1 MIPYSLSNL
10 FLFYWG
16 ILAIKK
22 QKHYFAYKGPS
33 SQSYSFSSSHV
44 WMWELDYK
52 ENWVLKNWYFWTVM
66 LEKSLE
72 GTSDCKEI
80 QPVHPKGN
88 QSWIFTGRTDSEAET
103 PILWHLMWRT
113 DTLEK
118 TLMVGKIEGRRRRG
132 WKRMRWLDGIT
143 DLMDMSLSKLRELV
157 MDREAWR
164 AAVRG
169 VAKCQT
175 RLSNW
180 TELNWR
186 HSQPETGV
194 YIRIHSWS
202 LIEHSVSSDKHK
214 VTCIH
219 LSWSEPEVNLPVVSG
234 SCRPR
239 GL

>member
-16 ILAIKK
+16 ILVIKK
-22 QKHYFAYKGPS
+22 QKYYFAYKGPS

-52 ENWVLKNWYFWTVM
+52 ENWVLKNWCFWTVV

-72 GTSDCKEI
+72 GTLDCKEI

-132 WKRMRWLDGIT
+132 QQRMRWLDDIT
-143 DLMDMSLSKLRELV
+143 NSMDMSLNNLQGLV
-157 MDREAWR
+157 MDRKS
-164 AAVRG
+164 G
-169 VAKCQT
+169 MLQSK
-175 RLSNW
+175 RLQRVGHDWSTDLNW
-180 TELNWR
+180 TDSCFLMFWWFLPY
-186 HSQPETGV
+186 S
-194 YIRIHSWS
+194 
-202 LIEHSVSSDKHK
+202 
-214 VTCIH
+214 
-219 LSWSEPEVNLPVVSG
+219 EVNQLYVYMYPLPFGHPSPPFHFSRSSQITKLSSLCYTAVSH
-234 SCRPR
+234 
-239 GL
+239 